1 MDVEFAVK
9 SIYTRTSGN
18 SRSSVRF
25 GVTSKGQYPCALEW
39 QGNKLFLLMSQGIRK
54 RMESKSK
61 VPGYEGT
68 MEVRSGVRGRSRA
81 RQGEK
86 NGRNISRNR
95 GHVFYEWSAECLEG
109 DKTK

>member
-39 QGNKLFLLMSQGIRK
+39 QGDKLFLLMSQGIRK

-61 VPGYEGT
+61 VPGYEGKQRCT
-68 MEVRSGVRGRSRA
+68 RA
-81 RQGEK
+81 ELCTPRRK
-86 NGRNISRNR
+86 K
-95 GHVFYEWSAECLEG
+95 W
-109 DKTK
+109 